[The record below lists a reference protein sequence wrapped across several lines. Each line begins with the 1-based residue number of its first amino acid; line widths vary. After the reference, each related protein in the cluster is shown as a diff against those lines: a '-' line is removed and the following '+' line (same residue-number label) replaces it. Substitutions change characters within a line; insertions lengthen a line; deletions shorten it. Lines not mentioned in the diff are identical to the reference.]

1 MKLSKD
7 QLLIFLKKVN
17 NEFPVPLSE
26 KQDLERYAEKLLEK
40 ATLCYKIDEKNQVI
54 ALVAGYTDCLSNNM
68 AYISMVSTLPE
79 YQGKGIATELV
90 KKFINICID
99 KSISGIHLYAV
110 EENTS
115 AVKIYKKL
123 GFRTMNIDNEK
134 RPEDLHLLKLL

>member
-1 MKLSKD
+1 MQLSKD
-7 QLLIFLKKVN
+7 QLIIFLKKVN

-26 KQDLERYAEKLLEK
+26 KQDLESYAKKLLEK
-40 ATLCYKIDEKNQVI
+40 ATLCYEINEQNQII

-99 KSISGIHLYAV
+99 KNISGIHLYAV
-110 EENTS
+110 AENTP
-115 AVKIYKKL
+115 AVKLYKKL
-123 GFRTMNIDNEK
+123 GFKTMNIDNEK
-134 RPEDLHLLKLL
+134 RPDDLHLLKLL